1 MRKQQGL
8 SAIGKSLPRN
18 EEKKMKRMIAWILV
32 LTLLASLTACGNKG
46 KEGDRT
52 VSLEQQKEVLADTV
66 EKTGKLLQSSV
77 AEPAFGSVGGEW
89 LVLGLARSGLEVSD
103 EYYETY
109 FQNLS
114 AYTAQ
119 QGGVLHAKKY
129 TEYSRVIL
137 AVTAIG
143 QDPADV
149 GGFDMLVPLA
159 DFEQTVFQGING
171 PIFALLALDSGSYG
185 IPENIADSTQATR
198 DLYVDYIINA
208 QLESGGWSLM
218 GGEAEIDLT
227 AMALQA
233 LAKYRDRKDAA
244 QAVEKGLAI
253 LSERQNE
260 QGGYQYNAA
269 EQASSESVS
278 QVIVALA
285 ELGIPLDDSRFVK
298 NGHTLLDGLL
308 QFRQEDG
315 GFSHLIDGETDL
327 LATEQ
332 AFYALVAANR
342 VAQGESSLYRMK

>member
-1 MRKQQGL
+1 
-8 SAIGKSLPRN
+8 
-18 EEKKMKRMIAWILV
+18 MKRLLSWILV
-32 LTLLASLTACGNKG
+32 LTMLLSLTACGK
-46 KEGDRT
+46 KEPEGGAT
-52 VSLEQQKEVLADTV
+52 VSMEQQKEVLADTIA
-66 EKTGKLLQSSV
+66 KTGAFLQDSV
-77 AEPAFGSVGGEW
+77 AEPTFGTVGGEW
-89 LVLGLARSGLEVSD
+89 LVMGLARSGLEVSD

-109 FQNLS
+109 FQNLC

-143 QDPADV
+143 RDPADV
-149 GGFDMLVPLA
+149 GGFNMLQPLA
-159 DFEQTVFQGING
+159 DFEQTVFQSING
-171 PIFALLALDSGSYG
+171 PIFALLALDCGNYE
-185 IPENIADSTQATR
+185 IPENTVGSTQATR

-218 GGEAEIDLT
+218 GGEAEIDVT

-233 LAKYRDRKDAA
+233 LAKYQDRKDVAE
-244 QAVEKGLAI
+244 AVEKGLAV
-253 LSERQNE
+253 LSERQND

-269 EQASSESVS
+269 ESVSSESVS

-285 ELGIPLDDSRFVK
+285 ELGIALDDPRFVK
-298 NGHTLLDGLL
+298 NGNTLLDALM
-308 QFRQEDG
+308 QFQQADG
-315 GFSHLIDGETDL
+315 GFAHLMDGETDL

>member
-1 MRKQQGL
+1 
-8 SAIGKSLPRN
+8 
-18 EEKKMKRMIAWILV
+18 MKRLLSWILV
-32 LTLLASLTACGNKG
+32 LTLLFSLTACNK
-46 KEGDRT
+46 KEQDDNQT
-52 VSLEQQKEVLADTV
+52 VSIEQQKEVLADTIDQ
-66 EKTGKLLQSSV
+66 TGEFLHSSV
-77 AEPAFGSVGGEW
+77 ADPTFGSVGGEW
-89 LVLGLARSGLEVSD
+89 LIMGLARSGLEISD
-103 EYYETY
+103 EYYEIY

-143 QDPADV
+143 RDPADV
-149 GGFDMLVPLA
+149 GGFNMLQPLA

-171 PIFALLALDSGSYG
+171 PIFALLALDSGNYE
-185 IPENIADSTQATR
+185 IPENTVGSTQATR

-208 QLESGGWSLM
+208 QLENGGWSLM
-218 GGEAEIDLT
+218 GGEAEIDVT

-233 LAKYRDRKDAA
+233 LANYQDRKDVAE
-244 QAVEKGLAI
+244 AVEKGLAV
-253 LSERQNE
+253 LSERQND

-269 EQASSESVS
+269 ESVSSESVS

-285 ELGIPLDDSRFVK
+285 ELGIALDDSRFVK
-298 NGHTLLDGLL
+298 NGNTLLDALM
-308 QFRQEDG
+308 QFQQKDG
-315 GFSHLIDGETDL
+315 GLSHLMDGETDL

-342 VAQGESSLYRMK
+342 IAQGESSLYRMK

>member
-1 MRKQQGL
+1 
-8 SAIGKSLPRN
+8 
-18 EEKKMKRMIAWILV
+18 MKRLLSWILV
-32 LTLLASLTACGNKG
+32 LTLLFSLTACGK
-46 KEGDRT
+46 KEQDDNQT
-52 VSLEQQKEVLADTV
+52 VSIEQQKEVLADTIDQ
-66 EKTGKLLQSSV
+66 TGEFLHSSV
-77 AEPAFGSVGGEW
+77 ADPSFGSVGGEW
-89 LVLGLARSGLEVSD
+89 LIMGLARSGLEISD
-103 EYYETY
+103 EYYEIY
-109 FQNLS
+109 FQNLC

-143 QDPADV
+143 RDPADV
-149 GGFDMLVPLA
+149 GGFNMLQPLA

-171 PIFALLALDSGSYG
+171 PIFALLALDSGNYE
-185 IPENIADSTQATR
+185 IPENTVGSTQATR

-208 QLESGGWSLM
+208 QLENGGWSLM
-218 GGEAEIDLT
+218 GGEAEIDVT

-233 LAKYRDRKDAA
+233 LAKYQDRKDVAE
-244 QAVEKGLAI
+244 AVEKGLAV
-253 LSERQNE
+253 LSERQND

-269 EQASSESVS
+269 ESVSSESVS

-285 ELGIPLDDSRFVK
+285 ELGIALDDSRFVK
-298 NGHTLLDGLL
+298 NGNTLLDALM
-308 QFRQEDG
+308 QFQQEDG

-342 VAQGESSLYRMK
+342 VAQGESSLYLMK

>member
-1 MRKQQGL
+1 
-8 SAIGKSLPRN
+8 
-18 EEKKMKRMIAWILV
+18 MKRILSWILV
-32 LTLLASLTACGNKG
+32 LTLLLSLAACGNKTREG
-46 KEGDRT
+46 KQN
-52 VSLEQQKEVLADTV
+52 VSVEQQKEMLADAI
-66 EKTGKLLQSSV
+66 EKTGKLLQDSV
-77 AEPAFGSVGGEW
+77 PEPTFGSVGGEW

-137 AVTAIG
+137 AVTAICR
-143 QDPADV
+143 DPADV
-149 GGFDMLVPLA
+149 GGFNMLVPLA

-171 PIFALLALDSGSYG
+171 PVFALLALDSGNYG
-185 IPENIADSTQATR
+185 IPENFEDSTQATR

-208 QLESGGWSLM
+208 QLENGGWSLM

-233 LAKYRDRKDAA
+233 LAKYQDRKDVAE
-244 QAVEKGLAI
+244 AVEKGLTV
-253 LSERQNE
+253 LSELQNE
-260 QGGYQYNAA
+260 QGGYQYNAGEA
-269 EQASSESVS
+269 ASSESVA
-278 QVIVALA
+278 QVMVALA

-298 NGHTLLDGLL
+298 NGNTLLDALMA
-308 QFRQEDG
+308 FRQEDG

-342 VAQGESSLYRMK
+342 IAQGESSLYRMK

>member
-1 MRKQQGL
+1 M
-8 SAIGKSLPRN
+8 
-18 EEKKMKRMIAWILV
+18 KKLVSWILV
-32 LTLLASLTACGNKG
+32 LTLMLSLAACGSKAQEG
-46 KEGDRT
+46 KQP
-52 VSLEQQKEVLADTV
+52 VSMEQQKEVLADAI
-66 EKTGKLLQSSV
+66 EETGKLLQDSV
-77 AEPAFGSVGGEW
+77 PEPTFGTVGGEW

-137 AVTAIG
+137 AVTAMG
-143 QDPADV
+143 RDVTDV

-171 PIFALLALDSGSYG
+171 PIFALLALDSGSYE
-185 IPENIADSTQATR
+185 IPENAADSTQATR

-208 QLESGGWSLM
+208 QLEGGGWSLM
-218 GGEAEIDLT
+218 GGDAEIDLT

-233 LAKYRDRKDAA
+233 LAKYQERKDVAEA
-244 QAVEKGLAI
+244 LEKGLVV

-269 EQASSESVS
+269 EEASSESVA

-285 ELGIPLDDSRFVK
+285 ELGIPLDNSRFVK
-298 NGHTLLDGLL
+298 NGNTLLDALM

-315 GFSHLIDGETDL
+315 GFSHLMDGETDL

-332 AFYALVAANR
+332 AFYALVAASR
-342 VAQGESSLYRMK
+342 MAQGESSLYRMK

>member
-1 MRKQQGL
+1 
-8 SAIGKSLPRN
+8 
-18 EEKKMKRMIAWILV
+18 MKRLLSWILV
-32 LTLLASLTACGNKG
+32 LTLLFSLTACGK
-46 KEGDRT
+46 KEQDDNQT
-52 VSLEQQKEVLADTV
+52 VSIEQQKEVLADTIDQ
-66 EKTGKLLQSSV
+66 TGEFLHSSV
-77 AEPAFGSVGGEW
+77 ADPTFGSVGGEW
-89 LVLGLARSGLEVSD
+89 LVMGLARSSLEIPT

-137 AVTAIG
+137 AVTAID

-149 GGFDMLVPLA
+149 GGFNMLQPLT

-171 PIFALLALDSGSYG
+171 PIFALLALDCGNYE
-185 IPENIADSTQATR
+185 IPENTMGSTQATR

-208 QLESGGWSLM
+208 QLENGGWSLM
-218 GGEAEIDLT
+218 GGEAEIDVT

-233 LAKYRDRKDAA
+233 LANYQDRKDVAE
-244 QAVEKGLAI
+244 AVEKGLAV
-253 LSERQNE
+253 LSERQND

-269 EQASSESVS
+269 ESVSSESVS

-285 ELGIPLDDSRFVK
+285 ELGIALDDPRFVK
-298 NGHTLLDGLL
+298 NGNTLLDALM
-308 QFRQEDG
+308 QFQQADG
-315 GFSHLIDGETDL
+315 GFAHLMDGETDL

-342 VAQGESSLYRMK
+342 VAQGETSLYRMK

>member
-1 MRKQQGL
+1 
-8 SAIGKSLPRN
+8 
-18 EEKKMKRMIAWILV
+18 MKRFLSWILV
-32 LTLLASLTACGNKG
+32 LTLLLSLAACGK
-46 KEGDRT
+46 KEPEGEQT
-52 VSLEQQKEVLADTV
+52 VSAQQQKEVQADTLT
-66 EKTGKLLQSSV
+66 KTGNFLKESV
-77 AEPAFGSVGGEW
+77 AEPTFGSVGGEW
-89 LVLGLARSGLEVSD
+89 LVMGLARSGLEISG
-103 EYYETY
+103 EYFETY

-143 QDPADV
+143 QDPTDV
-149 GGFDMLVPLA
+149 GGFNMLQPLA

-171 PIFALLALDSGSYG
+171 PIFALLALDSGNYE
-185 IPENIADSTQATR
+185 IPENAVGSTQATR

-208 QLESGGWSLM
+208 QLENGGWSLM

-233 LAKYRDRKDAA
+233 LANYQDRKDVAE
-244 QAVEKGLAI
+244 AVEKGLAV
-253 LSERQNE
+253 LSERQND

-269 EQASSESVS
+269 ESVSSESVS

-285 ELGIPLDDSRFVK
+285 ELGIALDDSRFVK
-298 NGHTLLDGLL
+298 NGNTLLDALM
-308 QFRQEDG
+308 QFQQEDG
-315 GFSHLIDGETDL
+315 GFSHLMEGETDL

-332 AFYALVAANR
+332 AFYALVAADR
-342 VAQGESSLYRMK
+342 IAQGESSLYRMK

>member
-1 MRKQQGL
+1 
-8 SAIGKSLPRN
+8 
-18 EEKKMKRMIAWILV
+18 MKRLLSWILI
-32 LTLLASLTACGNKG
+32 LTMLLSLAACGK
-46 KEGDRT
+46 KEPEGGQT
-52 VSLEQQKEVLADTV
+52 VSVEQQKEVLAETIA
-66 EKTGKLLQSSV
+66 KTGAFLQESV
-77 AEPAFGSVGGEW
+77 TEPTFGTVGGEW

-109 FQNLS
+109 FQNVS

-143 QDPADV
+143 RDPADV
-149 GGFDMLVPLA
+149 GGFNMLVPLA

-171 PIFALLALDSGSYG
+171 PIFALLALDSGNYE
-185 IPENIADSTQATR
+185 IPENVADSTQATR

-208 QLESGGWSLM
+208 QLENGGWSLM
-218 GGEAEIDLT
+218 GGEAEIDVT

-233 LAKYRDRKDAA
+233 LANYQDRNDVA
-244 QAVEKGLAI
+244 QAVEKGLAV

-260 QGGYQYNAA
+260 QGGYQYSAA
-269 EQASSESVS
+269 EQASCESVA

-298 NGHTLLDGLL
+298 NGNTLLDGLL
-308 QFRQEDG
+308 RFRQEDN

-342 VAQGESSLYRMK
+342 IAQGESSLYRMK